1 MSKKNVAVIDY
12 GIGNV
17 ASVVGAIEKVG
28 HTAILTSD
36 ADKLLASDCA
46 VLPGVGAFGDGMS
59 NLLSRRLDNTI
70 TTYALELKKPLLG
83 ICLGMQLLASKSY
96 EFGEYAGLGLI
107 DGAVHPLPITS
118 NLRRIHIGWNDLNI
132 SLKEPIFRDLIN
144 PIAYFVHGYHF
155 IPANSDTVIATTDY
169 GFDVVAGIR
178 KDNIIGLQFH
188 PEKSQKD
195 GLLILKNF
203 IESN

>member
-1 MSKKNVAVIDY
+1 MQKQIAVIDY

-17 ASVVGAIEKVG
+17 ASVIGAIEKIG
-28 HTAILTSD
+28 HSAILTRNKD
-36 ADKLLASDCA
+36 EIFASSGA
-46 VLPGVGAFGDGMS
+46 ILPGVGAFGDGMK
-59 NLLSRRLDNTI
+59 NLREFGLTDTI
-70 TTYALELKKPLLG
+70 QEYANKLKKPFLG
-83 ICLGMQLLASKSY
+83 ICLGMQLLATKSY
-96 EFGEYAGLGLI
+96 EFGEHAGLELI
-107 DGAVHPLPITS
+107 EGVVEPLPIVS
-118 NLRRIHIGWNDLNI
+118 NLRRIHIGWNDINI
-132 SLKEPIFRDLIN
+132 SLKDPIFRDLIN

-155 IPANSDTVIATTDY
+155 VPANSEAVIATTDY

>member
-1 MSKKNVAVIDY
+1 
-12 GIGNV
+12 
-17 ASVVGAIEKVG
+17 
-28 HTAILTSD
+28 
-36 ADKLLASDCA
+36 
-46 VLPGVGAFGDGMS
+46 MS
-59 NLLSRRLDNTI
+59 NLLGRRLDGAI
-70 TTYALELKKPLLG
+70 ATYALELKKPLLG

>member
-1 MSKKNVAVIDY
+1 MSKKKVAVIDY

-17 ASVVGAIEKVG
+17 ASVLGAIEKVG
-28 HTAILTSD
+28 HVAILTSD
-36 ADKLLASDCA
+36 VGNLLASDCA
-46 VLPGVGAFGDGMS
+46 ILPGVGAFGDGMS
-59 NLLSRRLDNTI
+59 NLLGRRLDGAI
-70 TTYALELKKPLLG
+70 ATYALELKKPLLG
-83 ICLGMQLLASKSY
+83 ICLGMQLLATKSY
-96 EFGEYAGLGLI
+96 EFGEHTGLGLI
-107 DGAVHPLPITS
+107 DGVVQPLPIAS

-132 SLKEPIFRDLIN
+132 SLKEPIFRNLIN

-155 IPANSDTVIATTDY
+155 VPANSETVIATTDY

-178 KDNIIGLQFH
+178 KDNVVGLQFH